1 MEEDYAWVGP
11 SKCDEHRLARE
22 KDLENIWSDLVSARG
37 YTETYPLLASAID
50 LFREAL
56 SCYQN
61 GAYMATAIMCRASSE
76 TAVYLLTAR
85 KIKRWW
91 EKPKMIQEMEIDYSL
106 IQSKWR
112 RILRKAKTSGYIN
125 DELEQQL
132 NEIREA
138 GNFVAHYGQ
147 RHDKEFKD
155 LTTKVKKEIKGWIKR
170 EDALQTLH
178 RTARILKEF
187 MGKILDKY
195 NVLREPQHS

>member
-1 MEEDYAWVGP
+1 
-11 SKCDEHRLARE
+11 
-22 KDLENIWSDLVSARG
+22 
-37 YTETYPLLASAID
+37 
-50 LFREAL
+50 
-56 SCYQN
+56 
-61 GAYMATAIMCRASSE
+61 MATAIMCRASSE

-85 KIKRWW
+85 DIKGWW
-91 EKPKMIQEMEIDYSL
+91 EKPKMIQEMEIDYSF

-138 GNFVAHYGQ
+138 GNFATHYGQ

-155 LTTKVKKEIKGWIKR
+155 LTTKVKKGWIKR
-170 EDALQTLH
+170 EDALQIL
-178 RTARILKEF
+178 RKTARILKAV

-195 NVLREPQHS
+195 NVLREPQH